1 MKISNDI
8 KKQEAIRRMKLMRLY
23 PPIIR
28 DFEESGVTYFCE
40 GNGILYWLHN
50 VPEWV
55 QIVEKFQN
63 RYNALVYLAEFS
75 RTEFGRLLNLFY
87 VSDSKA
93 EWEADNDD
101 LKAGYACC
109 YVHNLDD
116 EQCSEIGLIGLIGFK
131 SVTGGVKRIS

>member
-28 DFEESGVTYFCE
+28 DFEENDVTYYCE
-40 GNGILYWLHN
+40 GQGYLYWLHN
-50 VPEWV
+50 VPEWLE
-55 QIVEKFQN
+55 IVAKFQKK
-63 RYNALVYLAEFS
+63 YSALVYLAELS
-75 RTEFGRLLNLFY
+75 HTTFGRLLNLFY
-87 VSDSKA
+87 VSDHKA
-93 EWEADNDD
+93 EWQADNAD

-116 EQCSEIGLIGLIGFK
+116 EQCSEIGLIGFK
-131 SVTGGVKRIS
+131 SVTGGVKRIC